1 MPNAMQGG
9 MLTMMDDDN
18 ARKGTKSMQM
28 QNQRRRQ
35 NETMTDDRWGVTR
48 KTKWINSSKKI
59 QEKKRDP
66 NGD

>member
-1 MPNAMQGG
+1 MQGG
-9 MLTMMDDDN
+9 MTMTMCDN

-35 NETMTDDRWGVTR
+35 NETMIDDRRGDEKEVEVD
-48 KTKWINSSKKI
+48 KYSSKDSK
-59 QEKKRDP
+59 KKRDP